1 MGAFLLRGEAVLAS
15 LRVLLLAGRGPSS
28 HGGKLLTPATAHS
41 YPRALGGGGTAAETS
56 PPGCESHPCLHPS
69 AEGSAP
75 GSSAG
80 WWGITPR
87 AGAALLR
94 LRQTPSWP
102 AARAA
107 EPGKAGLGGAHLSVQ
122 EQIRAG
128 ATAPAVTPLPAHPL
142 LPPRPVEHSVRDPLL
157 SPAAAAKLCEL
168 SWSILERG
176 MLFIF
181 ILCIFC
187 LGLLITFVP
196 QERQLPQ

>member
-41 YPRALGGGGTAAETS
+41 YPRAPGGGGTAAETS

-102 AARAA
+102 AARVA
-107 EPGKAGLGGAHLSVQ
+107 EPGKAGLGGAHL
-122 EQIRAG
+122 RARTNSG
-128 ATAPAVTPLPAHPL
+128 WSRCPCCHPAPSS
-142 LPPRPVEHSVRDPLL
+142 PPPPSPSRRAQCQGSSSL
-157 SPAAAAKLCEL
+157 SCCCCK
-168 SWSILERG
+168 
-176 MLFIF
+176 
-181 ILCIFC
+181 
-187 LGLLITFVP
+187 VV
-196 QERQLPQ
+196 